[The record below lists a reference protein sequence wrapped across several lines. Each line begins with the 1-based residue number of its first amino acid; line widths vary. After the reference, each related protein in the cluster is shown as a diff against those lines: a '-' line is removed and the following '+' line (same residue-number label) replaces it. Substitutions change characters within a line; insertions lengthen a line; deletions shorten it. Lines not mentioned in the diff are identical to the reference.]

1 MTRDHLVPT
10 PSQAQHLVRHCGL
23 AAVQGTQKYS
33 PIAVS
38 KSVCH
43 NHLVAAIL
51 ATSPSL
57 FLYRISWCYSL
68 AMDIEASPTYQALP
82 EHAKSAWLKAVRA
95 LPPAWLLPPAT
106 GERFE
111 SRDHYL
117 KRLNGYGLYKGF
129 AVISG
134 RVWKEIISR

>member
-1 MTRDHLVPT
+1 MGGRNPTARFYNICPQQSLTKLFAALTAISWGVTRDHLVPT

-57 FLYRISWCYSL
+57 FLYIISWCYSL
-68 AMDIEASPTYQALP
+68 A
-82 EHAKSAWLKAVRA
+82 
-95 LPPAWLLPPAT
+95 
-106 GERFE
+106 
-111 SRDHYL
+111 
-117 KRLNGYGLYKGF
+117 
-129 AVISG
+129 
-134 RVWKEIISR
+134 